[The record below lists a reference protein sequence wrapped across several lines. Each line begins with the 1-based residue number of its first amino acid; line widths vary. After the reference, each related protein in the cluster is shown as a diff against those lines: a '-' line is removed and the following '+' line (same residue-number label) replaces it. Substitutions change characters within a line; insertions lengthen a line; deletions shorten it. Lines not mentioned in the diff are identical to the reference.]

1 MGRYDSGEPN
11 DPNDPADGRV
21 GDPVEVMADSTDQER
36 QRHPNDACIDRRGE
50 LDALSKEDFEAL
62 DKLISTER
70 ASTLMAGEALIE
82 LDRIQ
87 KISAAAAEKAVK
99 ARADRDQFCVGME
112 VKYDV
117 PKGVRWAFDYAKK
130 AIIISPPPRS

>member
-1 MGRYDSGEPN
+1 MGRYDSGEP
-11 DPNDPADGRV
+11 DDPADGRV
-21 GDPVEVMADSTDQER
+21 GDPVEVMADSTDPKSDNVIQMTPALTGAGNSR
-36 QRHPNDACIDRRGE
+36 V
-50 LDALSKEDFEAL
+50 LSKEDFEAL

-82 LDRIQ
+82 LERIQ
-87 KISAAAAEKAVK
+87 KISASAAEKAVK
-99 ARADRDQFCVGME
+99 ARADRDQFCIGME